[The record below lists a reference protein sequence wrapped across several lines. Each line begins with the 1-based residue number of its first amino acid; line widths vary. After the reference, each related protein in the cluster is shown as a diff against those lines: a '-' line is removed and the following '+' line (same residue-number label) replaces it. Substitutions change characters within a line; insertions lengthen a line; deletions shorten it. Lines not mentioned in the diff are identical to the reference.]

1 VKRGP
6 WKKGTRFKPSSVT
19 CGGAGESQSS
29 GPRSKREANKELK
42 MSRRYDAV
50 VIGAGPAGEVCAGE
64 LADGGMQVAIVE
76 QELVAGECSYWACIP
91 SKTLLRPGEA
101 VEAARRA
108 PGARETVKGRVD
120 TEQALA
126 WRDFMVADWDD
137 SGQVGWLDS
146 KGIELVRGN
155 GRIDG
160 PGRVSVDGRLLET
173 ESIVI
178 ATGSDPVIPPIPGID
193 RVDVWTNR
201 EATGAKT
208 LPARL
213 LVLGG
218 GAVGLEIAQAY
229 TRMGSTVTVVEG
241 EERLLPREGRGA
253 SEAILHAFR
262 DEGIDVRLGQFATEV
277 GPRDGGVLVRFE
289 DSGEL
294 HGDRLLV
301 ATGRQARLDGLGLDT
316 VGIAAGRA
324 GVEVDE
330 RLRAGEGVW
339 AIGDVTGIQLFT
351 HVGKYQAR
359 VAAADMLGREAR
371 ADYRAVPRVVFTD
384 PQVAAV
390 GPTEEQAREHG
401 IRVTT
406 GTAELSGVARTA
418 TYVRN
423 YDTLPGLLTLVADAD
438 RRVLVGAYAV
448 GPEAG
453 EWLGQAT
460 LAIRAEV
467 PLRVLRDTIQ
477 PFPTFSEAFVNALQA
492 LDTQEARAA

>member
-1 VKRGP
+1 
-6 WKKGTRFKPSSVT
+6 
-19 CGGAGESQSS
+19 
-29 GPRSKREANKELK
+29 
-42 MSRRYDAV
+42 
-50 VIGAGPAGEVCAGE
+50 
-64 LADGGMQVAIVE
+64 
-76 QELVAGECSYWACIP
+76 
-91 SKTLLRPGEA
+91 
-101 VEAARRA
+101 
-108 PGARETVKGRVD
+108 
-120 TEQALA
+120 
-126 WRDFMVADWDD
+126 
-137 SGQVGWLDS
+137 
-146 KGIELVRGN
+146 
-155 GRIDG
+155 
-160 PGRVSVDGRLLET
+160 
-173 ESIVI
+173 
-178 ATGSDPVIPPIPGID
+178 VIPPIPGID

-277 GPRDGGVLVRFE
+277 GPHGGVLVRFE

-359 VAAADMLGREAR
+359 VAAADMLGREATTAPSR
-371 ADYRAVPRVVFTD
+371 AWCSPTRRSPR
-384 PQVAAV
+384 
-390 GPTEEQAREHG
+390 
-401 IRVTT
+401 
-406 GTAELSGVARTA
+406 SG
-418 TYVRN
+418 
-423 YDTLPGLLTLVADAD
+423 
-438 RRVLVGAYAV
+438 
-448 GPEAG
+448 
-453 EWLGQAT
+453 
-460 LAIRAEV
+460 
-467 PLRVLRDTIQ
+467 PLRSKPASTE
-477 PFPTFSEAFVNALQA
+477 SE
-492 LDTQEARAA
+492 